1 MPPEPYP
8 YKPDP
13 ATGKQRAE
21 ILRLIGGRW
30 DFPDGFS
37 AREAREL
44 IYSLRQGAKQPKP
57 EQWVYFIQ
65 AGSEG
70 PIKIGIADSPALRLS
85 ELQTGKQLP
94 VTLLKAVPGGKDL
107 ETELHRELAAYRLC
121 REWFEATAEVLATA
135 WRRIG
140 CAASGSR
147 LRPKCSPPYKSGAG
161 SRLSHCDL
169 ATSSNALSNGT
180 ANARSASTLGTS
192 IAPRA
197 IVWSA
202 IALKLRPRCRTDDA
216 RHGTSR
222 GSASR
227 SGS

>member
-70 PIKIGIADSPALRLS
+70 PIKIGIADSPALRLR
-85 ELQTGKQLP
+85 ELQTGNHLP
-94 VTLLKAVPGGKDL
+94 LTLLKAVPGGKDL

-121 REWFEATAEVLATA
+121 REWFEATAEVLATVQV
-135 WRRIG
+135 WRG
-140 CAASGSR
+140 KPFEP
-147 LRPKCSPPYKSGAG
+147 LRPGYVEQCAKQWNRKCKICQHPWDINRATG
-161 SRLSHCDL
+161 HCVECDR
-169 ATSSNALSNGT
+169 AQA
-180 ANARSASTLGTS
+180 ASTL
-192 IAPRA
+192 PN
-197 IVWSA
+197 
-202 IALKLRPRCRTDDA
+202 
-216 RHGTSR
+216 
-222 GSASR
+222 
-227 SGS
+227 

>member
-1 MPPEPYP
+1 MRRPRAHAARSSQAVAEMGRISARLIARAASPGRALGILDREWERPIRRICHLHPLIAGVEAQRSQSGPRLYGPRSATIETRRQPAPRRGCEPRGADIAGSPPMPPEPYP

-70 PIKIGIADSPALRLS
+70 PIKIGIADSPALRLR
-85 ELQTGKQLP
+85 ELQTGNHLP
-94 VTLLKAVPGGKDL
+94 LTLLKAVPGGKDL
-107 ETELHRELAAYRLC
+107 E
-121 REWFEATAEVLATA
+121 
-135 WRRIG
+135 
-140 CAASGSR
+140 
-147 LRPKCSPPYKSGAG
+147 
-161 SRLSHCDL
+161 
-169 ATSSNALSNGT
+169 
-180 ANARSASTLGTS
+180 
-192 IAPRA
+192 
-197 IVWSA
+197 
-202 IALKLRPRCRTDDA
+202 
-216 RHGTSR
+216 
-222 GSASR
+222 
-227 SGS
+227 